1 MQVDDRQTQEPLGD
15 WQMRKSVGQEKSLPT
30 MWRDRWSRNILDR
43 DYTYRQIFPCDHSD
57 HSKNME

>member
-15 WQMRKSVGQEKSLPT
+15 WQVGWPGEKFT
-30 MWRDRWSRNILDR
+30 NHVTWSRNILDR
-43 DYTYRQIFPCDHSD
+43 DYTYLQIFPCDHSD